1 VKPKPQPFR
10 LFSHDEFA
18 GLTKDE
24 KIAYL
29 ARAIEAI
36 THGAPVLSIV
46 RRDATGQISKPH

>member
-1 VKPKPQPFR
+1 MKPEPEPFR
-10 LFSHDEFA
+10 LFSDEEFA

-36 THGAPVLSIV
+36 TRGAPVLGII